1 MEPARSVLVV
11 DDDAVVLRI
20 LADQIAKE
28 GYVVAS
34 AMRVGEARRRL
45 SQTLFGIV
53 LADQTMPDTSGIDF
67 LRECRASQ
75 PLASRILATGDFGR
89 TEMEQAL
96 KDGEICRLLVKP
108 WTRSELI
115 VAFQQAY
122 ERHELLCEKEEL
134 RNEVSVLRDRIVD
147 LTRQL
152 QSLGAEP
159 ETRLAYGA
167 EAELQSANEKLLLT
181 IDELHHREQRV
192 VQPGRLQALGK
203 LVGSVAHDFN
213 NALIPILGY
222 IELMLER
229 DELLN
234 DREKARH
241 YLRLVLAAAKEATR
255 IASRFR
261 EFSGQGEESETP
273 EPVDLNHAVSRA
285 VSFTQPR
292 WRDEAIARGKEI
304 QVKVDLRVLPP
315 VAGTEAEMQKVL
327 RNLIFNA
334 IDALPEG
341 GSIEIRAFPESDQG
355 AVLEIQDDGVGMA
368 AELRERCLEPFV
380 TTKCEHG
387 AGLGL
392 ATVYGILER
401 YNGLIEV
408 ESKPGEGSIFRLRL
422 PFFQGAAHG
431 FGEIVSERR

>member
-1 MEPARSVLVV
+1 MESARSVLVV

-34 AMRVGEARRRL
+34 STSVAEARRHL
-45 SQTLFGIV
+45 NQTLFGIV

-67 LRECRASQ
+67 LRECRAIQ

-89 TEMEQAL
+89 AEMDQAL

-122 ERHELLCEKEEL
+122 ERHELLCEKEGL
-134 RNEVSVLRDRIVD
+134 RNEILVLRNQIVE
-147 LTRQL
+147 LTRRSRPL
-152 QSLGAEP
+152 AAKS
-159 ETRLAYGA
+159 ETRLGYGA
-167 EAELQSANEKLLLT
+167 EAELQSTNEKPLGA
-181 IDELHHREQRV
+181 IDELHHREQQV
-192 VQPGRLQALGK
+192 VQEARLQALGK
-203 LVGSVAHDFN
+203 MASNVAHDFN

-222 IELMLER
+222 VELMLER

-241 YLRLVLAAAKEATR
+241 YLRLVLTAAKDATR

-261 EFSGQGEESETP
+261 GFSGQKEESETS
-273 EPVDLNHAVSRA
+273 EPVDLNQAVSRA
-285 VSFTQPR
+285 VSSTQPR
-292 WRDEAIARGKEI
+292 WQDEALARGKEI
-304 QVKVDLRVLPP
+304 QMKVDLRVLSP
-315 VAGTEAEMQKVL
+315 VAGNEAEMQKVL
-327 RNLIFNA
+327 TNLIFNA
-334 IDALPEG
+334 VDALPEG
-341 GSIEIRAFPESDQG
+341 GSIEIRAFTDSDQT
-355 AVLEIQDDGVGMA
+355 AVLEIQDSGVGMA
-368 AELRERCLEPFV
+368 IELRERCLEPFV

-401 YNGLIEV
+401 YDGSIEV
-408 ESKPGEGSIFRLRL
+408 ESEPGKGSLFRLRL
-422 PFFQGAAHG
+422 PFFRG
-431 FGEIVSERR
+431 FGETVSGRHR